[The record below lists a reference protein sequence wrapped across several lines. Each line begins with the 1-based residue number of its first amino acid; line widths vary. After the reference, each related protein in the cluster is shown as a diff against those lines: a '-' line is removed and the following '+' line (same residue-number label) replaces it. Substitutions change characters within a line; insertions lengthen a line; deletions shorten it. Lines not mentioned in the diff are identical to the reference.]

1 MEIKSQYIYNGQT
14 YSAHWVENDPMLNL
28 VGGNVLH
35 GVHAFC
41 FYKNKVVIVY
51 DAKKKRW
58 TPPGGAIESGETYQ
72 QAVIREVQ
80 EESNMKVLHQEY
92 IGYQDV
98 TDESGRPVRQVRSF
112 CIVEPYAEFVSDP
125 DGDITEIKLIAPEDF
140 KQYVDWGNIGDEI
153 MKRAL
158 ELKNGI

>member
-1 MEIKSQYIYNGQT
+1 MS
-14 YSAHWVENDPMLNL
+14 NL
-28 VGGNVLH
+28 VGGNVIH
-35 GVHAFC
+35 GVHAICFC
-41 FYKNKVVIVY
+41 EDKIVVVY
-51 DAKKKRW
+51 NPKKKCW

-98 TDESGRPVRQVRSF
+98 TDESGRTVRHVRSF
-112 CIVEPYAEFVSDP
+112 CIVEPYAAFVSDP

-140 KQYVDWGNIGDEI
+140 KQYVNWGTIGDEI

-158 ELKNGI
+158 ELKSGI

>member
-1 MEIKSQYIYNGQT
+1 MEIQSQYEYKGKT
-14 YSAHWVENDPMLNL
+14 YSAHWVENDPTLDL
-28 VGGNVLH
+28 GDGNVIH

-41 FYKNKVVIVY
+41 FCGDKIVIVY
-51 DAKKKRW
+51 NPKKKCW
-58 TPPGGAIESGETYQ
+58 TPPGGAIEPEETYQ

-92 IGYQDV
+92 IGYQDL
-98 TDESGRPVRQVRSF
+98 TDDSGRTVRQVRSF
-112 CIVEPYAEFVSDP
+112 CIVEPYSEFVSDP
-125 DGDITEIKLIAPEDF
+125 DGDITKIKLIAPEDF
-140 KQYVDWGNIGDEI
+140 RQYVDWGTIGDEI